1 MVDSLIVKES
11 QLTSIYTS
19 THTYQPNTKHKSVQW
34 VTYTSLF
41 DLSATIHPSS
51 GYSLKMNCSCGPM
64 CQQTS
69 SILEFLRLP
78 GQCNLVI
85 EAQWGIVALVVIGLM
100 FAVIVVESITLI
112 VHGCR
117 LCCDR
122 RKSKDELEFHPV
134 NIRQITPL

>member
-1 MVDSLIVKES
+1 
-11 QLTSIYTS
+11 
-19 THTYQPNTKHKSVQW
+19 
-34 VTYTSLF
+34 
-41 DLSATIHPSS
+41 
-51 GYSLKMNCSCGPM
+51 M

-112 VHGCR
+112 VYGCR
-117 LCCDR
+117 LCCER
-122 RKSKDELEFHPV
+122 RRLQRYNLTKKPE
-134 NIRQITPL
+134 NGI